1 MSQSENRHDTISLL
15 IEGMTCASCVAR
27 VEKGIKAVP
36 GVTDATVNLAT
47 ERATVRGTAS
57 AEAVI
62 AAIEKTGYKAR
73 PIETAG
79 QGEDDSEEKKRGRA
93 RQAEARSDSRQRA
106 GATPVFVLEMGSHLI
121 PGMHEWV
128 IKTIGL
134 QQSWYWQFALTL
146 LVLTIPGR
154 RFLP

>member
-106 GATPVFVLEMGSHLI
+106 GAP
-121 PGMHEWV
+121 
-128 IKTIGL
+128 
-134 QQSWYWQFALTL
+134 
-146 LVLTIPGR
+146 
-154 RFLP
+154 RFCA